1 MRQRKANRILMAIV
15 LILLCL
21 VLMTTSVVSGIFA
34 KYTISKQVL
43 MMFSFESFGVTIE
56 IIPSEGLQ
64 KAAGAGNIR
73 FDESRNLTVSN
84 LLMHPGND
92 FKDALKFQIKGKPTA
107 DAELKVEVTVANE
120 EKAFDNA
127 FQITRLAFP
136 SLFENKAETVTQ
148 LPYVPMGFYVGDD
161 YAVQPYSQVNA
172 QEIGAAISAKVGTI
186 KFDKGKPIGEKN
198 ILFGFDW
205 QKDYNSQKS
214 GSDCY
219 DEIGTWI
226 SNEKPS
232 FTITYKIS
240 VEQITGETNQGS
252 N

>member
-43 MMFSFESFGVTIE
+43 MMFSFESFGVTID
-56 IIPSEGLQ
+56 IIPSEGLID
-64 KAAGAGNIR
+64 AVGGNDIQ
-73 FDESRNLTVSN
+73 FDGSGNLTVSN
-84 LLMHPGND
+84 LLMHPGDD
-92 FKDALKFQIKGKPTA
+92 FADALKFQIKGRPTA

-120 EKAFDNA
+120 GNAFDSA
-127 FQITRLAFP
+127 FKINKQAFP
-136 SLFENKAETVTQ
+136 SLFTGTWANKTEM
-148 LPYVPMGFYVGDD
+148 PYVPMGFYVGDD

-172 QEIGAAISAKVGTI
+172 QEIGAAISAKVGT
-186 KFDKGKPIGEKN
+186 KQFTKGVPIGDEN

-205 QKDYNSQKS
+205 QKDYNKNHP
-214 GSDCY
+214 GCY

>member
-56 IIPSEGLQ
+56 IIPSEGLK
-64 KAAGAGNIR
+64 KAVGADNIR

-120 EKAFDNA
+120 GNAFDSA
-127 FQITRLAFP
+127 FKINKQDFP
-136 SLFENKAETVTQ
+136 SLFTGTWANETEM
-148 LPYVPMGFYVGDD
+148 PYVPMGFYVDNQD
-161 YAVQPYSQVNA
+161 AVSPYSQVNA

-186 KFDKGKPIGEKN
+186 NFDKGKPIGEKN

-205 QKDYNSQKS
+205 QKDYNKNHL
-214 GSDCY
+214 GCY

-240 VEQITGETNQGS
+240 VEQITDETNQGS

>member
-43 MMFSFESFGVTIE
+43 MMFSFESFGVTID
-56 IIPSEGLQ
+56 IIPSEGL
-64 KAAGAGNIR
+64 KDTVGVENIKLDAGG
-73 FDESRNLTVSN
+73 NLTVSN
-84 LLMHPGND
+84 LLMHPGSD

-107 DAELKVEVTVANE
+107 DAELRVEVTVANE
-120 EKAFDNA
+120 GNA
-127 FQITRLAFP
+127 FNNAFKINKKAFP
-136 SLFENKAETVTQ
+136 SLFTGTWADKTEM
-148 LPYVPMGFYVGDD
+148 PYVPMGFYVGND
-161 YAVQPYSQVNA
+161 YAVQPYSQNTA

-186 KFDKGKPIGEKN
+186 KFNKGVPIGEKD

-205 QKDYNSQKS
+205 QKDYNKNHL
-214 GSDCY
+214 GCY

-226 SNEKPS
+226 SNGKPS

>member
-43 MMFSFESFGVTIE
+43 MMFSFESFGVTID
-56 IIPSEGLQ
+56 IIPSEGLK
-64 KAAGAGNIR
+64 KAVADGDIR
-73 FDESRNLTVSN
+73 FDGSGNLTVSN
-84 LLMHPGND
+84 LLMHPGDN
-92 FKDALKFQIKGKPTA
+92 FADALKFQIRGKPTA

-120 EKAFDNA
+120 ENAFDDA
-127 FQITRLAFP
+127 FQITRRAFP
-136 SLFENKAETVTQ
+136 SLFENEAETVTEM
-148 LPYVPMGFYVGDD
+148 PYVPMGFYVNGAD
-161 YAVQPYSQVNA
+161 AVSPYSQKTA
-172 QEIGAAISAKVGTI
+172 QEIGAEISAKVGTI
-186 KFDKGKPIGEKN
+186 KFNKGVPIGEKN

-205 QKDYNSQKS
+205 QKDYNKNHL
-214 GSDCY
+214 GCY

-226 SNEKPS
+226 SNGKPS

>member
-43 MMFSFESFGVTIE
+43 MMFSFESFGVTID
-56 IIPSEGLQ
+56 IIPSEGLK
-64 KAAGAGNIR
+64 KAVADGDIR
-73 FDESRNLTVSN
+73 FDGSGNLTVSN
-84 LLMHPGND
+84 LLMHPGDN
-92 FKDALKFQIKGKPTA
+92 FADALKFQIKGRPTA

-120 EKAFDNA
+120 ENAFDNA
-127 FQITRLAFP
+127 FQITRQAFP
-136 SLFENKAETVTQ
+136 SLFEDKAETVTEM
-148 LPYVPMGFYVGDD
+148 PYVPMGFYVGND
-161 YAVQPYSQVNA
+161 YAVSPYSQKTA
-172 QEIGAAISAKVGTI
+172 QEIGAAISAKVGT
-186 KFDKGKPIGEKN
+186 KQFAKGVQIENEN

-205 QKDYNSQKS
+205 QKDYNKNHL
-214 GSDCY
+214 GCY

-240 VEQITGETNQGS
+240 VEQITDETNQGS

>member
-56 IIPSEGLQ
+56 IIPSEGL
-64 KAAGAGNIR
+64 KDAVGAGNIR

-120 EKAFDNA
+120 GNAFDNA

-136 SLFENKAETVTQ
+136 SLFEDKAETVTQ
-148 LPYVPMGFYVGDD
+148 LPYVPMGFYVGND

-205 QKDYNSQKS
+205 QKDYNNKNS
-214 GSDCY
+214 GCY

-226 SNEKPS
+226 SNKKPS
-232 FTITYKIS
+232 FTIIYKIS

>member
-1 MRQRKANRILMAIV
+1 
-15 LILLCL
+15 
-21 VLMTTSVVSGIFA
+21 MTTSVVSGIFA

-43 MMFSFESFGVTIE
+43 MMFSFESFGVTID
-56 IIPSEGLQ
+56 IIPSKGLID
-64 KAAGAGNIR
+64 AVGAGNIQ

-136 SLFENKAETVTQ
+136 SLFEDKAETVTQ
-148 LPYVPMGFYVGDD
+148 LPYVPMGFYVGGD
-161 YAVQPYSQVNA
+161 YAVSPYSQKTA

-186 KFDKGKPIGEKN
+186 KFNKGEPIGEKN

-205 QKDYNSQKS
+205 QKDYNSQKD
-214 GSDCY
+214 GCY

-226 SNEKPS
+226 SNGKPS

-240 VEQITGETNQGS
+240 VEQITDETNQGS

>member
-43 MMFSFESFGVTIE
+43 MMFSFESFGVTID
-56 IIPSEGLQ
+56 IIPSDGLI
-64 KAAGAGNIR
+64 AAVGKNDIR
-73 FDESRNLTVSN
+73 FDESGNLTVSN
-84 LLMHPGND
+84 LLMHPGD
-92 FKDALKFQIKGKPTA
+92 IFEDALTFQIRGRPTA
-107 DAELKVEVTVANE
+107 DAELKVEVTVAN
-120 EKAFDNA
+120 KDNVFDNS
-127 FQITRLAFP
+127 FKINKQAFP
-136 SLFENKAETVTQ
+136 SLFTGTWKDKTEM
-148 LPYVPMGFYVGDD
+148 PYVPMGFYVGGD

-172 QEIGAAISAKVGTI
+172 QEIGAEISAKVGTI
-186 KFDKGKPIGEKN
+186 KFDKGIPIGEKN

-205 QKDYNSQKS
+205 QKDYNKNHL
-214 GSDCY
+214 GCY

>member
-1 MRQRKANRILMAIV
+1 
-15 LILLCL
+15 
-21 VLMTTSVVSGIFA
+21 MTTSVVSGIFA

-107 DAELKVEVTVANE
+107 DAELKVEVTVAN
-120 EKAFDNA
+120 KDNVFDNS
-127 FQITRLAFP
+127 FKINDQAFP
-136 SLFENKAETVTQ
+136 SLFTDTWANETEM
-148 LPYVPMGFYVGDD
+148 PYVPMGFYVGDD

-172 QEIGAAISAKVGTI
+172 QEIGAAISAKVGT
-186 KFDKGKPIGEKN
+186 KQFAKGEPIGEKD

-205 QKDYNSQKS
+205 QKDYNSQKD
-214 GSDCY
+214 GCY

-226 SNEKPS
+226 SNKKPS

>member
-56 IIPSEGLQ
+56 IIPSEGLK
-64 KAAGAGNIR
+64 KAVGADNIR

-84 LLMHPGND
+84 LLMHPGDN

-120 EKAFDNA
+120 ENA
-127 FQITRLAFP
+127 FNNAFKINKKAFP
-136 SLFENKAETVTQ
+136 SLFTGTWANETEM
-148 LPYVPMGFYVGDD
+148 PYVPMGFYVGGD
-161 YAVQPYSQVNA
+161 YAVSPYSQKTA
-172 QEIGAAISAKVGTI
+172 QEIGAAISAKVGTKQFTKSVQI
-186 KFDKGKPIGEKN
+186 ENEN

-205 QKDYNSQKS
+205 QKDYNSQKD
-214 GSDCY
+214 GCY

-226 SNEKPS
+226 SNGKPS

>member
-43 MMFSFESFGVTIE
+43 MMFSFESFGVTID
-56 IIPSEGLQ
+56 IIPSEGL
-64 KAAGAGNIR
+64 KDAVGDGNIQ
-73 FDESRNLTVSN
+73 FDNGNLTVSN

-127 FQITRLAFP
+127 FRITRLAFP
-136 SLFENKAETVTQ
+136 SLFEDKAETVTQ
-148 LPYVPMGFYVGDD
+148 LPYVPMGFYVGND

-186 KFDKGKPIGEKN
+186 KFDKSVQIENEN

-214 GSDCY
+214 GSGCY

-226 SNEKPS
+226 SNKKPS

>member
-34 KYTISKQVL
+34 KYTISKQIL
-43 MMFSFESFGVTIE
+43 MSFSFESFGVTIK
-56 IIPSEGLQ
+56 IIPSDELKTAVGDS
-64 KAAGAGNIR
+64 NIT
-73 FDESRNLTVSN
+73 FDADGNLTVQN
-84 LLMHPGND
+84 LLMHPGDN
-92 FKDALKFQIKGKPTA
+92 FEDALKFQITGKPTA

-120 EKAFDNA
+120 GNAFNNA

-136 SLFENKAETVTQ
+136 SLFEDKAETVTEM
-148 LPYVPMGFYVGDD
+148 PYVPMGFYVGDD

-186 KFDKGKPIGEKN
+186 KFNKGEPIGERD

-205 QKDYNSQKS
+205 QKDYNKNHT
-214 GSDCY
+214 GCY

>member
-56 IIPSEGLQ
+56 IIPSDGLK
-64 KAAGAGNIR
+64 KAVGADNIR

-120 EKAFDNA
+120 ENAFDNA

-136 SLFENKAETVTQ
+136 SLFEDKAETVTQ
-148 LPYVPMGFYVGDD
+148 LPYVPMGFYVGND
-161 YAVQPYSQVNA
+161 YAVQPYSQKTA
-172 QEIGAAISAKVGTI
+172 QEIGAAISAKVGT
-186 KFDKGKPIGEKN
+186 KQFAKGVPIGDEN

-205 QKDYNSQKS
+205 QKDYNSQKD
-214 GSDCY
+214 DCY

-226 SNEKPS
+226 SNKKPS

-240 VEQITGETNQGS
+240 VEQIKDETNQGS

>member
-1 MRQRKANRILMAIV
+1 
-15 LILLCL
+15 
-21 VLMTTSVVSGIFA
+21 MTTSVVSGIFA

-120 EKAFDNA
+120 GNAFDSA
-127 FQITRLAFP
+127 FKINKQDFP
-136 SLFENKAETVTQ
+136 SLFTGTWKDETEM
-148 LPYVPMGFYVGDD
+148 PYVPMGFYVNGAD
-161 YAVQPYSQVNA
+161 AVSPYSQKTA
-172 QEIGAAISAKVGTI
+172 QEIGAAISAKVGT
-186 KFDKGKPIGEKN
+186 KQFAKGVQIENEN

-214 GSDCY
+214 DCY

-226 SNEKPS
+226 SNGKPS

-240 VEQITGETNQGS
+240 VEQITDETNQGS